1 MLNASAGI
9 YEVTVKHPDSSPR
22 TFLADLGDST
32 WDNRRSPCLFA
43 GNSFGGSIWEAPKR
57 FQSVIEGTPED
68 YEVGGLGE
76 HDFTFTKYISDC

>member
-9 YEVTVKHPDSSPR
+9 YEMKVTHPDSSPR
-22 TFLADLGDST
+22 TFLADLGDNT

-43 GNSFGGSIWEAPKR
+43 GNSFGGPLWEAPKR